1 MTSVTLSELDRAF
14 FAYQKA
20 RAKNP
25 HRPVRWVLE
34 ALKSFEK
41 DRGLTKK
48 TRRSQKGRTK

>member
-1 MTSVTLSELDRAF
+1 MTSVTLGELDRAF

-25 HRPVRWVLE
+25 HRPVRWVLA

-41 DRGLTKK
+41 DRGLKSNA
-48 TRRSQKGRTK
+48 RRSQEGRTK